1 MYEYKVL
8 TERDKR
14 FTGGF
19 DPDTLEATL
28 NSYASE
34 GWRLVDAVST
44 GNLMKSTKAEL
55 IMILERTSARRLSP
69 DADFASEQTP
79 IDDARRT

>member
-1 MYEYKVL
+1 MYEYKVV

-19 DPDTLEATL
+19 DADTLEATL

-34 GWRLVDAVST
+34 GSRVVDVVAA
-44 GNLMKSTKAEL
+44 NLMKSAKAEL
-55 IMILERTSARRLSP
+55 VMVLERA
-69 DADFASEQTP
+69 AQ
-79 IDDARRT
+79 

>member
-19 DPDTLEATL
+19 DPGTLEATL
-28 NSYASE
+28 NSFSSE
-34 GWRLVDAVST
+34 GWRLVEALST
-44 GNLMKSTKAEL
+44 GNLMKSSKAEM
-55 IMILERTSARRLSP
+55 IMILERPSTRA
-69 DADFASEQTP
+69 
-79 IDDARRT
+79 

>member
-44 GNLMKSTKAEL
+44 ANLMKSTKAEL
-55 IMILERTSARRLSP
+55 IMILERTTAR
-69 DADFASEQTP
+69 A
-79 IDDARRT
+79 

>member
-19 DPDTLEATL
+19 DPDTLEANL
-28 NSYASE
+28 NTFASE
-34 GWRLVDAVST
+34 GWRLVEALST
-44 GNLMKSTKAEL
+44 ANLMKSAKAEL
-55 IMILERTSARRLSP
+55 IMILERPSTRA
-69 DADFASEQTP
+69 
-79 IDDARRT
+79 

>member
-19 DPDTLEATL
+19 NPGTLEATL
-28 NSYASE
+28 NSFASE

-44 GNLMKSTKAEL
+44 ANLMKSSKGEM
-55 IMILERTSARRLSP
+55 IMILERTTA
-69 DADFASEQTP
+69 AA
-79 IDDARRT
+79 

>member
-34 GWRLVDAVST
+34 AWRLVEAV
-44 GNLMKSTKAEL
+44 
-55 IMILERTSARRLSP
+55 P
-69 DADFASEQTP
+69 ASNMLKRSKP
-79 IDDARRT
+79 RSS

>member
-8 TERDKR
+8 SERDKR

-28 NSYASE
+28 NGFASE

-44 GNLMKSTKAEL
+44 ANLMKSAKAEMV
-55 IMILERTSARRLSP
+55 MILERTAP
-69 DADFASEQTP
+69 GT
-79 IDDARRT
+79 

>member
-34 GWRLVDAVST
+34 GWRLVDAVSSA
-44 GNLMKSTKAEL
+44 NLMKSTKNEM
-55 IMILERTSARRLSP
+55 IMILERTPS
-69 DADFASEQTP
+69 D
-79 IDDARRT
+79 

>member
-19 DPDTLEATL
+19 DPDTLEASL
-28 NSYASE
+28 NSFASE
-34 GWRLVDAVST
+34 GWRLVEALST
-44 GNLMKSTKAEL
+44 GNLMKSSKAQM
-55 IMILERTSARRLSP
+55 IMILERTSTA
-69 DADFASEQTP
+69 A
-79 IDDARRT
+79 

>member
-14 FTGGF
+14 LTGGF
-19 DPDTLEATL
+19 DPDTLEANL

-34 GWRLVDAVST
+34 GWRLVEAVST
-44 GNLMKSTKAEL
+44 GNLMKSSKAEMIL
-55 IMILERTSARRLSP
+55 ILERTS
-69 DADFASEQTP
+69 T
-79 IDDARRT
+79 RT

>member
-44 GNLMKSTKAEL
+44 GNLMKTAKAEL
-55 IMILERTSARRLSP
+55 IMILERIT
-69 DADFASEQTP
+69 ASV
-79 IDDARRT
+79 

>member
-34 GWRLVDAVST
+34 GWRLVDAVSSA
-44 GNLMKSTKAEL
+44 NLMKSTKGEM
-55 IMILERTSARRLSP
+55 IMILERTPSV
-69 DADFASEQTP
+69 
-79 IDDARRT
+79 

>member
-1 MYEYKVL
+1 MYEYRVL

-28 NSYASE
+28 NSIASE
-34 GWRLVDAVST
+34 GWKLVEAVST
-44 GNLMKSTKAEL
+44 ANLMKSAKAEM
-55 IMILERTSARRLSP
+55 IMILERT
-69 DADFASEQTP
+69 TVG
-79 IDDARRT
+79 T

>member
-34 GWRLVDAVST
+34 GWRLVDTVST
-44 GNLMKSTKAEL
+44 GNLMKSAKAEL
-55 IMILERTSARRLSP
+55 IMILERITTNVWRSRAPTDLQP
-69 DADFASEQTP
+69 VGG
-79 IDDARRT
+79 

>member
-14 FTGGF
+14 LTGGF
-19 DPDTLEATL
+19 NPDTLEATL

-44 GNLMKSTKAEL
+44 GNLMKSSKAEM
-55 IMILERTSARRLSP
+55 IMILERPSTRA
-69 DADFASEQTP
+69 
-79 IDDARRT
+79 